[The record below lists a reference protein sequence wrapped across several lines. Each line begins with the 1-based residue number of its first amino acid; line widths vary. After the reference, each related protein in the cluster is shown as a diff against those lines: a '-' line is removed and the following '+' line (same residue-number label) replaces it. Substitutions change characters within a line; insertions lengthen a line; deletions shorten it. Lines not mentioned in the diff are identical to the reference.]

1 MFAVSSLSSPV
12 DFRWKIHEGLPESTK
27 EARMPVTPRLRQI
40 YDYLCR
46 YSDRF
51 GYAPTIAEIGKQ
63 FDMSS
68 PASVH
73 HILSGLEREGL
84 IRRIPNVS
92 RGIEVIREEP
102 SADDSEIPLLGVV
115 AAGQPIEA
123 ILSHETISIPR
134 DMLGGSGRL
143 FALRVRGDSMIGEQ
157 IREGDFIV
165 CESRQ
170 TANNGQTVV
179 ALVDRSDATVK
190 RFYKERDSVRLEPAN
205 PKYKP
210 IIVKADR
217 VTIQGIVKGLI
228 RKYHH

>member
-1 MFAVSSLSSPV
+1 
-12 DFRWKIHEGLPESTK
+12 
-27 EARMPVTPRLRQI
+27 MPVTPRLRQI

-46 YSDRF
+46 YSDKYS
-51 GYAPTIAEIGKQ
+51 YAPTIAEIGKQ
-63 FDMSS
+63 FNLSS

-92 RGIEVIREEP
+92 RGIEVVRPEP
-102 SADDSEIPLLGVV
+102 AEDEFEIPLLGVV

-123 ILSHETISIPR
+123 ILSQETLSIPR
-134 DMLGGSGRL
+134 DMTGSGRL

-170 TANNGQTVV
+170 TATNGQTVV
-179 ALVDRSDATVK
+179 ALVDGSDATVK
-190 RFYKERDSVRLEPAN
+190 KFYKERDNVRLEPAN

-210 IIVKADR
+210 IVVKADR
-217 VTIQGIVKGLI
+217 VTIQGVVRGLI
-228 RKYHH
+228 RKYQVH